1 MNSAM
6 SLVCYFFSVS
16 SGRRGFD
23 WNRACHPVLYQYI
36 ERLFYYSH
44 SIVKNSLQFDPVC
57 RSLSQFVLFTPS
69 LKNCRKSIGS
79 NLGHGF
85 QAILDILWGHA
96 GSRQHK
102 RSCLAHHAGESRLC
116 CSAAVLKQDPLRIGV
131 LPHVLCP
138 LSEHGFVTGD
148 VVEDFGPTGDD
159 GLAAPLLAC

>member
-1 MNSAM
+1 MQAWTFHGAPNRKGCPEVAKRKAPD
-6 SLVCYFFSVS
+6 LFAQV
-16 SGRRGFD
+16 RGSETLD
-23 WNRACHPVLYQYI
+23 TN
-36 ERLFYYSH
+36 YSH
-44 SIVKNSLQFDPVC
+44 SIVKTLSSLF
-57 RSLSQFVLFTPS
+57 QFVVVCPS
-69 LKNCRKSIGS
+69 SSYLHPVSKIAENPWGQIWVTV
-79 NLGHGF
+79 F